1 MTQTFSDHF
10 FSEKVLAIFLGSEH
24 FITLYYILDP
34 ICSQQ
39 RAADLSKTA
48 GNCCK
53 GNICACTAEKEYHDI
68 CLEQL
73 SLSF

>member
-1 MTQTFSDHF
+1 M
-10 FSEKVLAIFLGSEH
+10 AISLDSEH
-24 FITLYYILDP
+24 FITLYYTLDP

-39 RAADLSKTA
+39 RAGDLSKTVE
-48 GNCCK
+48 NCCK
-53 GNICACTAEKEYHDI
+53 GNICACVAEKEYHDI

>member
-1 MTQTFSDHF
+1 M
-10 FSEKVLAIFLGSEH
+10 AISLGSEH

-34 ICSQQ
+34 ICYQQ
-39 RAADLSKTA
+39 TARDLSKTA

-53 GNICACTAEKEYHDI
+53 GNICACMAEKEYHDI

>member
-1 MTQTFSDHF
+1 M
-10 FSEKVLAIFLGSEH
+10 AISLGSEH

-34 ICSQQ
+34 IYSQQ
-39 RAADLSKTA
+39 RARDLSKTA
-48 GNCCK
+48 ENCYE
-53 GNICACTAEKEYHDI
+53 GNICACVAEKEYCEI

>member
-1 MTQTFSDHF
+1 M
-10 FSEKVLAIFLGSEH
+10 AISLGSEC

-39 RAADLSKTA
+39 RARDLSKTA
-48 GNCCK
+48 ESCCK
-53 GNICACTAEKEYHDI
+53 GNICACMAEKEYHDI

-73 SLSF
+73 SSESLMSKIQ

>member
-1 MTQTFSDHF
+1 MAISLS
-10 FSEKVLAIFLGSEH
+10 SER

-39 RAADLSKTA
+39 RARDLSKTA
-48 GNCCK
+48 E
-53 GNICACTAEKEYHDI
+53 GNICACVAEEEYHDI